1 MSKYNNMKSI
11 PIDSLTLDELRV
23 AVKEWSE
30 GNESLEKLLWCCKNN
45 NVETMGCHVSKVSYL
60 EICINDSEKEILKL
74 MDVTFKKD
82 DFQIIL
88 NPDGGNP
95 FSGAEW
101 YKPSFTFVTRVSNL
115 EENDIYFDELRN
127 ELENKE
133 KFINNE
139 FYSKILNLH
148 KFFIEKESCLSF
160 KIKYSKQQ
168 GYSFLITVY
177 KRNKD
182 FNYFNTL
189 FTEAG
194 LTLEDTNID
203 ERKLWKIEIKD
214 KREFEEKTKNIIS
227 HIINKFAL
235 KKPTEE
241 NEIDNL
247 FSLALFKK
255 RKFGE
260 SEEGKKQLNEWI
272 EKEFEKQNI
281 KKEL

>member
-23 AVKEWSE
+23 AIKEWSE
-30 GNESLEKLLWCCKNN
+30 DNESLEKLLWCCKNN

-60 EICINDSEKEILKL
+60 EIRINDSEKEILKL

-235 KKPTEE
+235 EKPTEE
-241 NEIDNL
+241 NKIDNL

-255 RKFGE
+255 RNFGE